1 MVALISDWGKITNQ
15 TRSLSNDEANIV
27 PNPLQEFLRVVICIY
42 FGELIMRKTRRAI
55 LLAVILLSLG
65 GVAFKVAEVVQKMN
79 IGEVKDPVAVLNAL
93 PDTVLQIK
101 DFHRAKIE
109 NGRKVW
115 ELFGD
120 EANYLKD
127 KREAVIKRPRFLYY
141 DKKDETAETSAEAAH
156 IFLNE
161 KDLERLELKGAVRV
175 AMKGYVLTSELANYV
190 PAKEQILLPSRTQV
204 VGEGISIEG
213 ASMEVELE
221 DKKIR
226 MVRDVKTK
234 IEPDK
239 LAKKKSKTASPKI
252 GG

>member
-1 MVALISDWGKITNQ
+1 
-15 TRSLSNDEANIV
+15 
-27 PNPLQEFLRVVICIY
+27 
-42 FGELIMRKTRRAI
+42 MRKTKRA
-55 LLAVILLSLG
+55 LLLTVILFSLG
-65 GVAFKVAEVVQKMN
+65 AVAYKVADVVRQLNKV
-79 IGEVKDPVAVLNAL
+79 VKKGPVAVLNSL
-93 PDTVLQIK
+93 PDAALQIK
-101 DFHRAKIE
+101 DFHRTKIE

-127 KREAVIKRPRFLYY
+127 KREALIKRPRFLYY
-141 DKKDETAETSAEAAH
+141 DKKDEAAETSAETAH

-161 KDLERLELKGAVRV
+161 KELERLELKGGVRV
-175 AMKGYVLTSELANYV
+175 SMKGYVLTSESADYL
-190 PAKEQILLPSRTQV
+190 PAKEQIFLPTRTQV

-221 DKKIR
+221 GKKIR

-234 IEPDK
+234 IEPEK
-239 LAKKKSKTASPKI
+239 LANKKSKSSKSPRI

>member
-1 MVALISDWGKITNQ
+1 
-15 TRSLSNDEANIV
+15 
-27 PNPLQEFLRVVICIY
+27 
-42 FGELIMRKTRRAI
+42 MRKTRRT
-55 LLAVILLSLG
+55 LLLTVILLSLG
-65 GVAFKVAEVVQKMN
+65 GVAYKVADVVRQMKKAV
-79 IGEVKDPVAVLNAL
+79 VKSPVAVLDAL
-93 PDTVLQIK
+93 PDSTLHLK

-127 KREAVIKRPRFLYY
+127 KKEALIKRPRFLYY
-141 DKKDETAETSAEAAH
+141 DKKDEAAETSAEMAH

-161 KDLERLELKGAVRV
+161 KELERLELKGGVRV
-175 AMKGYVLTSELANYV
+175 TMKGYVLTSESANYL
-190 PAKEQILLPSRTQV
+190 PAKEQISLPTRTQV

-221 DKKIR
+221 GKIIR

-234 IEPDK
+234 IEPEK
-239 LAKKKSKTASPKI
+239 LAIKKPKTSNNPKV

>member
-1 MVALISDWGKITNQ
+1 
-15 TRSLSNDEANIV
+15 
-27 PNPLQEFLRVVICIY
+27 
-42 FGELIMRKTRRAI
+42 MRKTKRA
-55 LLAVILLSLG
+55 LLLTVILFSLG
-65 GVAFKVAEVVQKMN
+65 AVAYKVADVVRQLNKV
-79 IGEVKDPVAVLNAL
+79 VKKGPVAVLNSL
-93 PDTVLQIK
+93 PDAALQIK

-127 KREAVIKRPRFLYY
+127 KREALIKRPRFLYY
-141 DKKDETAETSAEAAH
+141 DKKDEAAETSAETAH

-161 KDLERLELKGAVRV
+161 KELERLELKGGVRV
-175 AMKGYVLTSELANYV
+175 SMKGYVLTSESADYL
-190 PAKEQILLPSRTQV
+190 PAKEQIFLPTRTQV

-221 DKKIR
+221 GKKIR

-234 IEPDK
+234 IEPEK
-239 LAKKKSKTASPKI
+239 LANKKSKSSKSPRI

>member
-1 MVALISDWGKITNQ
+1 
-15 TRSLSNDEANIV
+15 
-27 PNPLQEFLRVVICIY
+27 
-42 FGELIMRKTRRAI
+42 MRKTKRA
-55 LLAVILLSLG
+55 LLLTVILLSLG
-65 GVAFKVAEVVQKMN
+65 AVAYKVADVVGQLNKV
-79 IGEVKDPVAVLNAL
+79 VKKGPVAVLDSL
-93 PDTVLQIK
+93 PDAALQIK

-127 KREAVIKRPRFLYY
+127 KREALIKRPRFLYY
-141 DKKDETAETSAEAAH
+141 DKKDEAAETAAETAH

-161 KDLERLELKGAVRV
+161 KELERLELKGGVRV
-175 AMKGYVLTSELANYV
+175 SMKGYVLTSESADYL
-190 PAKEQILLPSRTQV
+190 PAKEQIFLPTRTQV

-221 DKKIR
+221 GKKIR

-234 IEPDK
+234 IEPEK
-239 LAKKKSKTASPKI
+239 LANKKSKSSKSPRI

>member
-1 MVALISDWGKITNQ
+1 
-15 TRSLSNDEANIV
+15 
-27 PNPLQEFLRVVICIY
+27 
-42 FGELIMRKTRRAI
+42 MRKTKRA
-55 LLAVILLSLG
+55 LLLTVILLSLG
-65 GVAFKVAEVVQKMN
+65 AVAYKVADVVGQLNKV
-79 IGEVKDPVAVLNAL
+79 VKKGPVAVLDSL
-93 PDTVLQIK
+93 PDAALQIK

-127 KREAVIKRPRFLYY
+127 KREARIKRPRFLYY
-141 DKKDETAETSAEAAH
+141 DKKDEAAETSAETAH

-161 KDLERLELKGAVRV
+161 KELERLELKGGVRV
-175 AMKGYVLTSELANYV
+175 SMKGYVLTSESADYL
-190 PAKEQILLPSRTQV
+190 PAKEQIFLPTRTQV

-221 DKKIR
+221 GKKIR

-234 IEPDK
+234 IEPEK
-239 LAKKKSKTASPKI
+239 LANKKSKSSKSPRI

>member
-1 MVALISDWGKITNQ
+1 
-15 TRSLSNDEANIV
+15 
-27 PNPLQEFLRVVICIY
+27 
-42 FGELIMRKTRRAI
+42 MRKTKRA
-55 LLAVILLSLG
+55 LLLTVILLSLG
-65 GVAFKVAEVVQKMN
+65 AVAYKVADVVRQLNKV
-79 IGEVKDPVAVLNAL
+79 VKKGPVAVLDSL
-93 PDTVLQIK
+93 PDAALQIK

-127 KREAVIKRPRFLYY
+127 KREALIKRPRFLYY
-141 DKKDETAETSAEAAH
+141 DKKEEAAETSAETAH

-161 KDLERLELKGAVRV
+161 KELERLELKGGVRV
-175 AMKGYVLTSELANYV
+175 SMKGYVLTSESADYL
-190 PAKEQILLPSRTQV
+190 PAKEQILLPTRTQV

-221 DKKIR
+221 GKKIR

-234 IEPDK
+234 IEPEK
-239 LAKKKSKTASPKI
+239 LAKKKSKSSKNPRI